1 MALRV
6 TKTIMQLDK
15 PRLQQ
20 LLGEAANHGVDR
32 AATQCVRFIKQS
44 FTKTSWFQP
53 SPVGG
58 PPGTVTGNLRRSITA
73 TPAKNG
79 RAIVGTNARYA
90 RSHEHEHAQGVVLK
104 PTTKKYL
111 TIPVSVAAAKMRAN
125 TKDLRTQNL
134 TFRKGPNRGV
144 AFLFRTTKGKNARSE
159 LMFVL
164 KRSVRMPP
172 RPFLRPAARNRDNQM
187 AMVKAFGAGF
197 RSIIRKA
204 FKPAP
209 GSPA

>member
-6 TKTIMQLDK
+6 TKTIMQLDR

-20 LLGEAANHGVDR
+20 LLGDAANHGVDR
-32 AATQCVRFIKQS
+32 AATQCVRFIKNS
-44 FTKTSWFQP
+44 FVKTTRFAH
-53 SPVGG
+53 SPAGG
-58 PPGTVTGNLRRSITA
+58 PPGTGTRKLQQSITA

-79 RAIVGTNARYA
+79 RSIVGTNVPYA
-90 RSHEHEHAQGVVLK
+90 RIQELGGTLK
-104 PTTKKYL
+104 PRTKKYL
-111 TIPVSVAAAKMRAN
+111 TVPVNDRAAQMRAN

-134 TFRKGPNRGV
+134 TFRKGHHPGI
-144 AFLFRTTKGKNARSE
+144 AFLWRTTKGKNARSE

-164 KRSVRMPP
+164 KRFVRIPA
-172 RPFLRPAARNRDNQM
+172 RPFMRPAATSKENQS
-187 AMVKAFGAGF
+187 AMVKAFRNGF
-197 RSIIRKA
+197 RSVIARA

>member
-1 MALRV
+1 MAFRA
-6 TKTIMQLDK
+6 TRTTMQVDQ

-20 LLGEAANHGVDR
+20 LLADATNHGVDR
-32 AATQCVRFIKQS
+32 AATQCVRFIKKS
-44 FTKTSWFQP
+44 FPKTSMYQP
-53 SPVGG
+53 SPAGG
-58 PPGTVTGNLRRSITA
+58 PPGTGTRELERSITA

-79 RAIVGTNARYA
+79 RAIVGTNVLYA
-90 RSHEHEHAQGVVLK
+90 RIHENGGVLK
-104 PTTKKYL
+104 PTNKKYL

-125 TKDLRTQNL
+125 TKDLRTQAL
-134 TFRKGPNRGV
+134 TFREGPNRGV

-172 RPFLRPAARNRDNQM
+172 RPFMRPAATNKNNQM

>member
-6 TKTIMQLDK
+6 TETIMQLDR

-53 SPVGG
+53 SPVGR

-79 RAIVGTNARYA
+79 RAIVGTNALYA
-90 RSHEHEHAQGVVLK
+90 RIHEQGGVLK

-111 TIPVSVAAAKMRAN
+111 TIPVSVAAAKMRSN
-125 TKDLRTQNL
+125 TGDLRTQNL

-172 RPFLRPAARNRDNQM
+172 RPFMRPAATNKNNQM

>member
-6 TKTIMQLDK
+6 TKTIMQLDR

-44 FTKTSWFQP
+44 FPKTSWFQP

-90 RSHEHEHAQGVVLK
+90 RIHELGMDVLK

-111 TIPVSVAAAKMRAN
+111 TIPVSVAAAKMRSN
-125 TKDLRTQNL
+125 TGDLRTQNL

-164 KRSVRMPP
+164 KRSVRMPA

-209 GSPA
+209 GSHA

>member
-1 MALRV
+1 MTFRA
-6 TKTIMQLDK
+6 TTTTMQVDQ

-20 LLGEAANHGVDR
+20 LLADATNHGVDR
-32 AATQCVRFIKQS
+32 AATQCVRFVKQS
-44 FTKTSWFQP
+44 FPKTSWFQP

-79 RAIVGTNARYA
+79 RAVVGTNARYA
-90 RSHEHEHAQGVVLK
+90 RIHEDGGTLK
-104 PTTKKYL
+104 PTTKQYL

-125 TKDLRTQNL
+125 TGDLRTQNL

-164 KRSVRMPP
+164 KRSVRIPP
-172 RPFLRPAARNRDNQM
+172 RPFMRPAARNRDNQVAM
-187 AMVKAFGAGF
+187 AKAFMGGF
-197 RSIIRKA
+197 RSTIRRA
-204 FKPAP
+204 FRSAP
-209 GSPA
+209 GATP

>member
-32 AATQCVRFIKQS
+32 AATQCVRFIKNS
-44 FTKTSWFQP
+44 FVKTTRFAH
-53 SPVGG
+53 SPAGG
-58 PPGTVTGNLRRSITA
+58 PPGTGTRKLQQSITA

-79 RAIVGTNARYA
+79 RAIVGTNVLYA
-90 RSHEHEHAQGVVLK
+90 LKQERGGVIK
-104 PTTKKYL
+104 PTTSKYL
-111 TIPVSVAAAKMRAN
+111 TIPVNDRAAQMRAN
-125 TKDLRTQNL
+125 TKDLRTKNL
-134 TFRKGPNRGV
+134 TFRKGRHPGV
-144 AFLFRTTKGKNARSE
+144 AFLWRTVKGKNARSE

-164 KRSVRMPP
+164 KRSVRLQP
-172 RPFLRPAARNRDNQM
+172 RPFIRPAATNKDNQM

-209 GSPA
+209 GAPT

>member
-32 AATQCVRFIKQS
+32 AATQCVRFIKKS
-44 FTKTSWFQP
+44 FPKTGMYQP
-53 SPVGG
+53 SPAGG
-58 PPGTVTGNLRRSITA
+58 PPGTGTRELERSITA

-79 RAIVGTNARYA
+79 RAVVGTNVKYA
-90 RSHEHEHAQGVVLK
+90 RIHELGGILK

-111 TIPVSVAAAKMRAN
+111 TVPVNERAARLRAKYKSL
-125 TKDLRTQNL
+125 KDAKGLKFATMFGKKFLITRS
-134 TFRKGPNRGV
+134 RKRP
-144 AFLFRTTKGKNARSE
+144 E
-159 LMFVL
+159 IMFVL
-164 KRSVRMPP
+164 VRSVRMPP

>member
-44 FTKTSWFQP
+44 FTKTSMYQP
-53 SPVGG
+53 SPVGST
-58 PPGTVTGNLRRSITA
+58 PGTVTGNLRRSITA

-79 RAIVGTNARYA
+79 RAIVGTNVKYA
-90 RSHEHEHAQGVVLK
+90 RVQELGGVLK
-104 PTTKKYL
+104 PTTSKYL
-111 TIPVSVAAAKMRAN
+111 TIPVNVAAAKMRA
-125 TKDLRTQNL
+125 TTASLRTQSL
-134 TFRKGPNRGV
+134 TFRKGRHPGV

-164 KRSVRMPP
+164 KRFVRIPA
-172 RPFLRPAARNRDNQM
+172 RPFMRPAATSKENQS
-187 AMVKAFGAGF
+187 AMVKAFRNGF
-197 RSIIRKA
+197 RSVIARA

-209 GSPA
+209 GATP

>member
-1 MALRV
+1 MAFRA
-6 TKTIMQLDK
+6 TRTTMQVDQ

-20 LLGEAANHGVDR
+20 LLADATNHGVDR
-32 AATQCVRFIKQS
+32 AATQCVRFVKQS
-44 FTKTSWFQP
+44 FPKTSWFQP
-53 SPVGG
+53 APVGG

-90 RSHEHEHAQGVVLK
+90 RIHENGGVLK
-104 PTTKKYL
+104 PTNKKYL

-125 TKDLRTQNL
+125 TKDLRTQAL

-164 KRSVRMPP
+164 KRSVRMPA

-187 AMVKAFGAGF
+187 AMAKAFMGGF
-197 RSIIRKA
+197 RSTIRRA
-204 FKPAP
+204 FRPAP

>member
-1 MALRV
+1 
-6 TKTIMQLDK
+6 MQVDQ

-20 LLGEAANHGVDR
+20 LLADATNHGVDR
-32 AATQCVRFIKQS
+32 AATQCVRFIKRS
-44 FTKTSWFQP
+44 FPKTAMYHP

-58 PPGTVTGNLRRSITA
+58 PPGTGTRELERSITA

-79 RAIVGTNARYA
+79 RAVVGTNVKYA
-90 RSHEHEHAQGVVLK
+90 RIHEEGGVLK

-125 TKDLRTQNL
+125 TGDLRTQNL
-134 TFRKGPNRGV
+134 TFRQGPHRGV
-144 AFLFRTTKGKNARSE
+144 AFLYRTTKGKNARSE

-164 KRSVRMPP
+164 KRSVRIPP
-172 RPFLRPAARNRDNQM
+172 RPFMRPAARNRDNQM
-187 AMVKAFGAGF
+187 AMAKAFMGGF
-197 RSIIRKA
+197 RSTIRRA
-204 FKPAP
+204 FRPAP

>member
-44 FTKTSWFQP
+44 FTKTSRFQP

-79 RAIVGTNARYA
+79 RAIVGTNALYA
-90 RSHEHEHAQGVVLK
+90 RIHEQGMDVLK

-111 TIPVSVAAAKMRAN
+111 TIPVSVAAAKMRSN
-125 TKDLRTQNL
+125 TGDLRTQNL

-209 GSPA
+209 GAPA